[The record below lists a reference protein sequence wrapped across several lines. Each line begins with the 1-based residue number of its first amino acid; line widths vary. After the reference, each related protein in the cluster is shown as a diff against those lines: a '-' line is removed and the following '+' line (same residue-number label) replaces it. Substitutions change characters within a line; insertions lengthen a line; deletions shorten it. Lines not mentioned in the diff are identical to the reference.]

1 MSTPGTPSELRRAP
15 RKRADFSAVVTNT
28 INGRPLG
35 HLGNLSANGMLLIGH
50 QAPRSEAVYQVSL
63 PLPGSSGTAP
73 TIEIGIQ
80 EQWQEPASTP
90 GQIWAGYRIIAITQA
105 DAALLDRWLQQA

>member
-1 MSTPGTPSELRRAP
+1 
-15 RKRADFSAVVTNT
+15 
-28 INGRPLG
+28 
-35 HLGNLSANGMLLIGH
+35 LISH
-50 QAPRSEAVYQVSL
+50 HAPRSEAVYQVSV
-63 PLPGSSGTAP
+63 PLPGLSGTAP

-80 EQWQEPASTP
+80 EQWQEPAASP